1 MIWNEWGR
9 TTRFLNSTRIAF
21 ARERAL
27 WQNLELAERSTAT
40 IHTST
45 GPAQYR
51 VSLDD
56 HIEALRDEQ
65 LLHGAILVYSYTLAE
80 SAAADFIGMSTR
92 DVGGIEDWAQRLLLR
107 TGRTWG
113 QVLDG
118 KAGLVEVA
126 VVRNAVAHGA
136 DRMDRRGIRRMTD
149 AGSAFG
155 WQIGDPVE
163 IDVHQLRRYR
173 DRLRSLLR
181 QAYPTPPGTPRTP

>member
-1 MIWNEWGR
+1 MWSEWGR

-27 WQNLELAERSTAT
+27 WQNLEIADRSAAR
-40 IHTST
+40 IHTAS
-45 GPAQYR
+45 GLARYR

-56 HIEALRDEQ
+56 HVSALDDEQ

-80 SAAADFIGMSTR
+80 SQVADFLRLDTR
-92 DVGGIEDWAQRLLLR
+92 DLGGIEDWAGRLLR
-107 TGRTWG
+107 RIGRTWG
-113 QVLDG
+113 DVLDG

-126 VVRNAVAHGA
+126 VVRNTLAHGVR
-136 DRMDRRGIRRMTD
+136 RMDQRGINRMTA

-155 WQIGDPVE
+155 WAVGEPVE
-163 IDVHQLRRYR
+163 VSADGLRLYR

-181 QAYPTPPGTPRTP
+181 LAFPTPPGAPRAT